1 MIGFA
6 EASYTFYEDS
16 SAAVI
21 ILFDTLPEGLT
32 IHYSVTQAGVTATG
46 TFTKT
51 TIANKIC
58 VLTYSTDYDKAYI
71 LIF

>member
-21 ILFDTLPEGLT
+21 ILFDTLPENLT

-46 TFTKT
+46 TFTKKLPLQT
-51 TIANKIC
+51 KF
-58 VLTYSTDYDKAYI
+58 V
-71 LIF
+71 F